1 MAFRAIAQKRIALKH
16 AAPERGDS
24 HKTQK
29 RYIYA
34 ARAHRESISSSLE
47 LAAEASHPIAV
58 TSQ

>member
-16 AAPERGDS
+16 APPERGDS

-29 RYIYA
+29 RYIYV
-34 ARAHRESISSSLE
+34 ARSHRESIPSSLE
-47 LAAEASHPIAV
+47 FAAEGSHPFAV